1 MKKRILALACAMTMV
16 LGMSLSVSAAGSS
29 TAEEVVPA
37 SREVLTTATESTN
50 TTGQV
55 VTGATIEEFA
65 TTTTVSGVAG
75 AKIEAVSNE
84 TAKAMIEEANKVVG
98 NGAFIATVVE
108 LNVPAGTGAATF
120 TVGCP
125 NVWKGQSVT
134 ILHQKSDGTF
144 ETIAP
149 SAVADNAVTFT
160 MTSYS
165 PIAIVVNTAAGGSA
179 IVSPKTGEIIVLV
192 AGLAALCC
200 AGVVHFGRKARA

>member
-1 MKKRILALACAMTMV
+1 MKKKILALVCAMTMA
-16 LGMSLSVSAAGSS
+16 LGMSLSVCAAGSS

-37 SREVLTTATESTN
+37 SQEVLTTAAASTN

-55 VTGATIEEFA
+55 LTGATIEEFA

-84 TAKAMIEEANKVVG
+84 TAKAMIEAANNIVG
-98 NGAFIATVVE
+98 NGAFVASVVE
-108 LNVPAGTGAATF
+108 LSVPAGTGTATF

-144 ETIAP
+144 EAITP
-149 SAVADNAVTFT
+149 SVVADNAVTFT

-165 PIAIVVNTAAGGSA
+165 PIAIVVNTAVSGS
-179 IVSPKTGEIIVLV
+179 ITSPKTGEIIVLV

-200 AGVVHFGRKARA
+200 AGAVCFGRKARA

>member
-1 MKKRILALACAMTMV
+1 MA
-16 LGMSLSVSAAGSS
+16 LGMSLSVCAAGSS

-37 SREVLTTATESTN
+37 SQEVLTTAAASTN
-50 TTGQV
+50 VTGQV
-55 VTGATIEEFA
+55 LTGATIEEFA

-84 TAKAMIEEANKVVG
+84 TAKTMIEAANNIVG
-98 NGAFIATVVE
+98 DGAFVASVVE
-108 LNVPAGTGAATF
+108 LSVPEGTGTATF

-125 NVWKGQSVT
+125 NVWRGQSVT
-134 ILHQKSDGTF
+134 ILHQKSDGTV
-144 ETIAP
+144 EAITP
-149 SAVADNAVTFT
+149 SVVADNAVTFT

-165 PIAIVVNTAAGGSA
+165 PIAIVVNTAVSGS

-200 AGVVHFGRKARA
+200 AGAVCFGRKARA